1 VNTRNSRTPSEYI
14 GYGLYLYFSGLSLR
28 EVSEIDYHLALLNET
43 MLFLGKN
50 GTDGFRNI
58 ILVCNLLNTSTKIA
72 LLIQIK

>member
-43 MLFLGKN
+43 MFFLGKN

>member
-14 GYGLYLYFSGLSLR
+14 GYGLYLYFLGLSLR

-43 MLFLGKN
+43 MFFLGKN

>member
-1 VNTRNSRTPSEYI
+1 VDTRNSRTSSEYL
-14 GYGLYLYFSGLSLR
+14 GYGPYLYFSGLYLR

-43 MLFLGKN
+43 MFFLGKN
-50 GTDGFRNI
+50 ETDGFRNI